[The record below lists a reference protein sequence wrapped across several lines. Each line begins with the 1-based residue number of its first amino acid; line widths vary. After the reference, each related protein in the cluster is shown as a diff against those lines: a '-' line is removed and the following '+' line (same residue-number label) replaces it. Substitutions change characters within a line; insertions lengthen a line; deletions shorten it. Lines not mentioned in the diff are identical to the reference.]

1 MKDSGKSRTMSY
13 EEILQDSS
21 LAHMHEMVRYVHNKP
36 LSQLMPKKHE
46 SSLTSWIEIKTVKLY
61 TENPNMPIKK
71 VITTIF
77 EPLTDDIPAPLM
89 LKLTQHI
96 IDLWA
101 KLFVTNQQDNRVAI
115 SI

>member
-1 MKDSGKSRTMSY
+1 MKNIKESRSMTF
-13 EEILQDSS
+13 EEALQDPS
-21 LAHMHEMVRYVHNKP
+21 LAPIHEHIRYLQNTPFSKIF
-36 LSQLMPKKHE
+36 PKKHE
-46 SSLTSWIEIKTVKLY
+46 LTLTYLVESKARRLY

-89 LKLTQHI
+89 LKLTQNI

-115 SI
+115 SV